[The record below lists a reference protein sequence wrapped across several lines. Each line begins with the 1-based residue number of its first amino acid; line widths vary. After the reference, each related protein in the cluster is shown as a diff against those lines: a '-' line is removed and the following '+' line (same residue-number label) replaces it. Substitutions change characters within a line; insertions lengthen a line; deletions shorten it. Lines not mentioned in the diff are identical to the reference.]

1 MKKQWLVALTVLGAV
16 LAAPVSLWSST
27 QVTHAVFAGA
37 DIGNTAGPLTHIWI
51 GTGLSCQVAHTDDT
65 DYEMYPPGDQ
75 EGDCSTVVLVN
86 GTTYGYSGFAGTDF
100 TPVSQSAVTG
110 DGSSGTPFSVTTIV
124 DADAEGIRVNETDSY
139 IIGNEFY
146 RTDVQVANTN
156 DTGAAS
162 TVRVY
167 RGADCYLGGSDQGYG
182 YADPIGKVVACT
194 ENPNNS
200 PLGRIEEWT
209 PITPADHYYEAH
221 WSTVENAADSGT
233 QLPDTCICSTLDDNG
248 AAISWDRTIGA
259 GQSTTLSHYTTFSP
273 LGAGAPTPTP
283 SGETAT
289 ATPTSTATPISTATP
304 TLTPVG
310 PLKTHTPTATPTSEP
325 SSTPTPVT
333 PTNTAAAPSATV
345 EPTGGRGGVIT
356 GPDTGSGPTGGSSR
370 STLLFGAAMLAVAGA
385 FAAAVG
391 RKVRR

>member
-1 MKKQWLVALTVLGAV
+1 M
-16 LAAPVSLWSST
+16 
-27 QVTHAVFAGA
+27 
-37 DIGNTAGPLTHIWI
+37 
-51 GTGLSCQVAHTDDT
+51 SCQVAHTGDAAF
-65 DYEMYPPGDQ
+65 EMYDPSDQ
-75 EGDCSTVVLVN
+75 QGSCGTVVFV
-86 GTTYGYSGFAGTDF
+86 GGESYGNFASNDL
-100 TPVSQSAVTG
+100 TPVSQTAVTG
-110 DGSSGTPFSVTTIV
+110 SGTSGSPFQVITV
-124 DADAEGIRVNETDSY
+124 ADAGATGIQVTETVKYVVGD
-139 IIGNEFY
+139 EFY
-146 RTDVQVANTN
+146 RTDTVVQNNGNAQ
-156 DTGAAS
+156 AS
-162 TVRVY
+162 IKIYTY
-167 RGADCYLGGSDQGYG
+167 ADCYLGGSDSGFG
-182 YADPIGKVVACT
+182 FLDAIGGVVACT
-194 ENPNNS
+194 EYANNS
-200 PLGRIEEWT
+200 PAGRIEEWT
-209 PITPADHYYEAH
+209 PIMPPDHFFQGPYGQAESMPFAG
-221 WSTVENAADSGT
+221 SD
-233 QLPDTCICSTLDDNG
+233 LPDTCVCSSSIDNG
-248 AAISWDRTIGA
+248 AALQWNRTLSA
-259 GQSTTLSHYTTFSP
+259 GGSSTTVSHFKTFSP
-273 LGAGAPTPTP
+273 LGVGAPTATP